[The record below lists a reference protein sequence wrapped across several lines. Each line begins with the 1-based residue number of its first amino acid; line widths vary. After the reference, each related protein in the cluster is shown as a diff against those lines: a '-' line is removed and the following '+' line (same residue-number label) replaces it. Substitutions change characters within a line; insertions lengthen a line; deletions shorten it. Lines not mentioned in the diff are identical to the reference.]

1 MRVLTLSGSSL
12 GRENGSRGPSYI
24 TATPELDGT
33 TRGWLALFERYEFTE
48 DLFPPNALDEHVE
61 IGRFYFD
68 VLDTEYVI
76 EPLGANRS
84 ELIVRMRFRVSTHF
98 NGYARSV
105 ASLLVSNFEETILE
119 LVAKG
124 PTLQPVRG

>member
-1 MRVLTLSGSSL
+1 MGKGVHFDQH
-12 GRENGSRGPSYI
+12 
-24 TATPELDGT
+24 AVV
-33 TRGWLALFERYEFTE
+33 FEPNRHLRWTYEFTE
-48 DLFPPNALDEHVE
+48 DSFPPNARDEHVE
-61 IGRFYFD
+61 IGGLYFD